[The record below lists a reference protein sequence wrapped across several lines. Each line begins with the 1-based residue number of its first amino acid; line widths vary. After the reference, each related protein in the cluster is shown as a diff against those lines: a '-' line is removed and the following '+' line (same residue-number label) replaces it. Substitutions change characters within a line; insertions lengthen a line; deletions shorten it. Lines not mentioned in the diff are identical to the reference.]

1 MSLVGAKHGEKER
14 AFRGGPGTSM
24 NESRILWNRSPASVK
39 QDEGRESVPDAQLVR
54 RFQET
59 ADPDA
64 FAEIFRRYRRQIYA
78 ACRAFLG
85 ESGAAEDATQETFVR
100 AYRNIAQFREG
111 NLPGW
116 LTRIARNVCI
126 DEWRKQRPETGI
138 EDADAAV
145 AAPSRSGQPG
155 VDSMADL
162 RFAAQKVRE
171 EMAGLPEE
179 QRRCLEMKIE
189 GYSYEETAARTGLP
203 VAAVKSH
210 LQNGRRMLWLRTQSF
225 LDHLK

>member
-1 MSLVGAKHGEKER
+1 
-14 AFRGGPGTSM
+14 M
-24 NESRILWNRSPASVK
+24 NESRILWNRGSASVR
-39 QDEGRESVPDAQLVR
+39 QDEGRVRESVPDAELVR
-54 RFQET
+54 RFQAT
-59 ADPDA
+59 ADPDC
-64 FAEIFRRYRRQIYA
+64 FSELFRRYRRQIYS

-111 NLPGW
+111 NFPGW
-116 LTRIARNVCI
+116 LMRIGKNVCV
-126 DEWRKQRPETGI
+126 DEWRKQRFETGI
-138 EDADAAV
+138 EDADGAIPASSRPGP
-145 AAPSRSGQPG
+145 PSL
-155 VDSMADL
+155 DSLADL

-210 LQNGRRMLWLRTQSF
+210 LQNGRRMLWLRTRSI

>member
-1 MSLVGAKHGEKER
+1 MK
-14 AFRGGPGTSM
+14 M
-24 NESRILWNRSPASVK
+24 DSRSLWNSTPASVN
-39 QDEGRESVPDAQLVR
+39 QDRGPIRESVSDAQLVR

-59 ADPDA
+59 GDSDS
-64 FAEIFRRYRRQIYA
+64 FAEIFRRYRGQIYA

-85 ESGAAEDATQETFVR
+85 ERGAAEDATQETFVR

-126 DEWRKQRPETGI
+126 DEWRKQRPEVGI
-138 EDADAAV
+138 EDVSV
-145 AAPSRSGQPG
+145 AAPSRTGPPG
-155 VDSMADL
+155 VDSLADL
-162 RFAAQKVRE
+162 RFAARRVRE
-171 EMAGLPEE
+171 EMVGLPEE

-210 LQNGRRMLWLRTQSF
+210 LQNGRRTLWLRTRSI
-225 LDHLK
+225 LDHLE